1 MLRLSLYLTVQT
13 SIPLQPPIALLFIMA
28 TKFGTSTSSLV
39 LRYWPRCNTPPVAAR
54 YVNSHTHPIRP
65 KIVDLCAHR
74 ERNTLWWRVSVSSL
88 QQSKRVVRSWC
99 ARRVRIAIEQA
110 LRRQGLDKMGKPL
123 VSESPLRKR
132 NLSGTMDIY
141 VQPPCVAQNFETVQ
155 KDADH
160 LISLLLEHKSPRK

>member
-1 MLRLSLYLTVQT
+1 MSLF
-13 SIPLQPPIALLFIMA
+13 FIMA
-28 TKFGTSTSSLV
+28 TKFGTSTNSLV
-39 LRYWPRCNTPPVAAR
+39 LRYWPKCHTPPVAAR
-54 YVNSHTHPIRP
+54 YVNSPTHPIRP

-110 LRRQGLDKMGKPL
+110 LKQQGLDKLGKPL
-123 VSESPLRKR
+123 VSESSLQKR

-141 VQPPCVAQNFETVQ
+141 IQPPCVAQDFETVQ
-155 KDADH
+155 KDANH
-160 LISLLLEHKSPRK
+160 LISLLLKHESPRK